1 MGSGPLLEKEAQER
15 VIELIR
21 LIEHYR
27 FAYYVLDNPEV
38 TDARF
43 DELYKE
49 LEALEQRF
57 PHLAQASSPT
67 RSLGAAPS
75 TDFKEVKHRIP
86 LLSLANAMNEEEL
99 KKWQERIFR
108 GLNLENDSRKIDLD
122 YVCELKIDG
131 LSIALSYKH
140 GQFEQGATRGNGT
153 VGEDVTLNLKTIKG
167 LPRSLKPVLIDE
179 DGIVSS
185 ADTDTDGIIPELVE
199 VRGEVY
205 MPVSSFVDLNKGLT
219 DRNEQA
225 FANPRNA
232 ASGSLRQ
239 KDPRKTAKR
248 KLAIWTYLVY
258 IEDERLAKPQ
268 SQAQNMALLKALGL
282 PVEPSWQ
289 CVTGIE
295 AVQAFC
301 RRFEDRRHELDY
313 QTDGVVV
320 KLNQRRYW
328 DALGSTSHSPRWAV
342 AFKYPPELAKTVL
355 LSIEFEVGR
364 TGAVTPVANLEP
376 VKLAGTTVKRAS
388 LHNQDQ
394 IARLDVR
401 PGDTV
406 VIRKAGEIIPE
417 VVSVVEPLRPEGSQ
431 PFAYPAVCPVCQKA
445 LVKMADEVVVR
456 CPNADGCKSQIERRL
471 KHWVSRDAM
480 DIEGIGE
487 VLVEQLV
494 KADLVKKPSDFYRL
508 TLENLKSLERMGERS
523 ANNVL
528 SNLEASKTKSL
539 ARLIYALGIRHVG
552 VSGAEL
558 LVEKFDSIEALA
570 GAKGEEIAAIDGL
583 GPTISQA
590 VVEFFS
596 LQANL
601 DLIEDLALVGVK
613 TVADKSDFT
622 TGRISQTLTGLTF
635 VVTGT
640 LESLDRQEAEDAIK
654 SRGGKAASS
663 VSKKTDYLVAGKKA
677 GSKLDKAQKL
687 GVKVINESEFLAILE
702 SQGSIS

>member
-364 TGAVTPVANLEP
+364 TGAVTPVANLE
-376 VKLAGTTVKRAS
+376 
-388 LHNQDQ
+388 
-394 IARLDVR
+394 
-401 PGDTV
+401 
-406 VIRKAGEIIPE
+406 
-417 VVSVVEPLRPEGSQ
+417 
-431 PFAYPAVCPVCQKA
+431 
-445 LVKMADEVVVR
+445 
-456 CPNADGCKSQIERRL
+456 
-471 KHWVSRDAM
+471 
-480 DIEGIGE
+480 
-487 VLVEQLV
+487 
-494 KADLVKKPSDFYRL
+494 
-508 TLENLKSLERMGERS
+508 
-523 ANNVL
+523 
-528 SNLEASKTKSL
+528 
-539 ARLIYALGIRHVG
+539 
-552 VSGAEL
+552 
-558 LVEKFDSIEALA
+558 
-570 GAKGEEIAAIDGL
+570 
-583 GPTISQA
+583 
-590 VVEFFS
+590 
-596 LQANL
+596 
-601 DLIEDLALVGVK
+601 
-613 TVADKSDFT
+613 
-622 TGRISQTLTGLTF
+622 
-635 VVTGT
+635 
-640 LESLDRQEAEDAIK
+640 
-654 SRGGKAASS
+654 
-663 VSKKTDYLVAGKKA
+663 
-677 GSKLDKAQKL
+677 
-687 GVKVINESEFLAILE
+687 
-702 SQGSIS
+702 